1 MASCLEF
8 YRLLIT
14 TSITSQIFPSYSS
27 AKQPV
32 AQNSNLAKIKERR
45 ARTKAAAVGVPIPDV
60 SAG

>member
-1 MASCLEF
+1 MASCLKF

-14 TSITSQIFPSYSS
+14 SITSHILPSYSS

-45 ARTKAAAVGVPIPDV
+45 AWTKAAAVGIPIPDV